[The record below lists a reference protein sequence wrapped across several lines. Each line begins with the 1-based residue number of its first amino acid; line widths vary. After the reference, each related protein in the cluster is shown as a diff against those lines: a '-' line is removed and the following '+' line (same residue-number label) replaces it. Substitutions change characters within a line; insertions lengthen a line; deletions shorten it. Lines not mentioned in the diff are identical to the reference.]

1 MEQEHHSVNYF
12 AMMYGLYLG
21 LALVLNLLIFYI
33 MGDPFSTVS
42 GYLNYAV
49 MIAGIGYAMWTFAKL
64 NTEEGL
70 PYSRALGLGTL
81 ISLFGS
87 IIIAFFTYILYKFI
101 EPGLIDKLLA
111 SMEEKLLAGGY
122 KDDMVENMLSVQK
135 KFLTPAL
142 LSFGQV
148 FGITLM
154 GFIFSLILAIF
165 FKKEPENPFHGVD
178 SEGYEEEE

>member
-1 MEQEHHSVNYF
+1 MEQEHHSVNHF
-12 AMMYGLYLG
+12 AMKYGLYLG
-21 LALVLNLLIFYI
+21 LALVLNLLIFYV

-42 GYLNYAV
+42 SILSFV
-49 MIAGIGYAMWTFAKL
+49 ILVAGIGFSMWTFAKL

-87 IIIAFFTYILYKFI
+87 VIIAFFTYILYKFI
-101 EPGLIDKLLA
+101 EPGLIDKLMA
-111 SMEEKLLAGGY
+111 SMEEKFLAAGY
-122 KDDMVENMLSVQK
+122 KDDMVENMLSFQK
-135 KFLTPAL
+135 KMLTPAIM
-142 LSFGQV
+142 SFSQV
-148 FGITLM
+148 LGTTFW

-165 FKKEPENPFHGVD
+165 FKKEAENPFHGVD